1 MKWLFLLLVI
11 SGAAFLFAV
20 FSLPVH
26 VRVQLVLNRRETFA
40 GISLGIIRG
49 LIWFPVYRVHNT
61 SESEDRDL
69 GRLLIQ
75 LLEDLNRNPE
85 NACRPFAELVEEQ
98 GKRRSKGQRK
108 VRKIKHKSSRDT
120 LARRIVTQAL
130 KRGLTLLYFNFKL
143 AFGAGNAATTGVTL
157 GVIYALLG
165 TFLGML
171 WKKLGFPRNRPIITI
186 IPCYNEARFDM
197 EFDTTIV
204 SSPVRIVFPVLF
216 WQN

>member
-85 NACRPFAELVEEQ
+85 NACRLFAELVEEQ

-143 AFGAGNAATTGVTL
+143 AFGAEMRHDRCQL
-157 GVIYALLG
+157 ESLSLLV

-171 WKKLGFPRNRPIITI
+171 EKLGFPRNRPIITI
-186 IPCYNEARFDM
+186 ISCYNEARFDM
-197 EFDTTIV
+197 EFDTTIL
-204 SSPVRIVFPVLF
+204 SSLVRIVFPVLF